1 MKVLGMLWLH
11 RRGQNF
17 LGPKRLEL
25 LEKIQEYGSL
35 SRAANAVGMSYKAA
49 WDMIDKLNQLSPLPL
64 VLSSRG
70 GKEKGGTQLTAFA
83 QQLVAEFRTLE
94 EEHQQYLV
102 QLSQRLAQF
111 EHLALSHAASSQ
123 VSEQNQ
129 LCGKVT
135 QITQQEQ
142 WFMVSIGLQDG
153 SMLTA
158 LLTQQAAQE
167 LNLQL
172 GQLVYAL
179 IPSVLILLLLPQS
192 GVQVSYDNQ
201 LSGDII
207 EINPYQPLTQVIVE
221 LSSGELLTALISFD
235 SLEALQLQTQMPI
248 RVAFD
253 ASHVTL
259 AVTAVL

>member
-64 VLSSRG
+64 VLSNRG

-94 EEHQQYLV
+94 AEHQQYLT

-129 LCGKVT
+129 LCGTVT
-135 QITQQEQ
+135 QITQHDQSY
-142 WFMVSIGLQDG
+142 MVNLCLQDN
-153 SMLTA
+153 SIINA
-158 LLTQQAAQE
+158 VLTQHAAQH
-167 LNLQL
+167 LNIQL
-172 GQLVYAL
+172 GQTLYAL
-179 IPSVLILLLLPQS
+179 IPPVLVLLLLPQS
-192 GVQVSYDNQ
+192 SVQVSYDNQ

-207 EINPYQPLTQVIVE
+207 EINPYQPLAQVLIE
-221 LSSGELLTALISFD
+221 LSSGELLTALIPFD
-235 SLEALQLQTQMPI
+235 SIEALQLQTQMPI

-259 AVTAVL
+259 AVTAVV